1 MEYEF
6 KNNNTLE
13 RRINQYNKLKKEYP
27 TKIPI
32 ILEKS
37 NNCRLN
43 QIVQSKY
50 ILSNDL
56 TMAEFI
62 NIIKNKLEIE
72 PDRALF
78 FLAKGKFTISG
89 DEILG
94 DIYDRYKDND
104 DGFLYITYSEEV
116 VYG

>member
-1 MEYEF
+1 
-6 KNNNTLE
+6 
-13 RRINQYNKLKKEYP
+13 
-27 TKIPI
+27 
-32 ILEKS
+32 
-37 NNCRLN
+37 
-43 QIVQSKY
+43 
-50 ILSNDL
+50 
-56 TMAEFI
+56 MAEFI